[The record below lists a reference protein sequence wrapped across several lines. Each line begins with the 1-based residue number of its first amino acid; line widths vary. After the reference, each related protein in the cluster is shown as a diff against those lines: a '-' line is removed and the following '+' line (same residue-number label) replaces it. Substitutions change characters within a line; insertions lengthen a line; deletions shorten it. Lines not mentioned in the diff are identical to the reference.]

1 MFAKGDNMAEKMKMY
16 IDGEWVDSESGET
29 FDNVSPGT
37 GEVIAKI
44 PKGTREDVKRA
55 VKAAKKAQ
63 KELKDFSIL
72 EKEKYWNKVIEILK
86 PNLEDYAEEL
96 SLENGKPI
104 REARAEVEEVEDNIK
119 LAIEDIKHMENEVL
133 NGYLQP
139 DRKYMVQRVPLG
151 VVGIITPWNYP
162 MVMPAEFIPH
172 AIMCGNA
179 VVYKPASNTPL
190 GGIRFVEA
198 MAEALED
205 SDLPSG
211 MINIVT
217 GPGSEVGN
225 EIAANDMVDG
235 ICLVG
240 EVGTGKKIIE
250 AGGLKKITLELGGN
264 DPLIVMDDADLE
276 KAADDTVVGCCGN
289 AGQVCCANER
299 ILVHEDVHDEFV
311 DLIVEKTKNVELG
324 DPLKEGTGIG
334 AMNNE
339 DTLKKVEK
347 HVEDAK
353 KKGADILLGC
363 ERAEGFPT
371 DLYYKPGVIDNVTRD
386 MLLHQE
392 ETFGPVAPIMT
403 FSTREEA
410 IEIANDQDYGLSSAV
425 HTTSLSNAIYFSDK
439 LEAGNVII
447 NGPVLTWDIN
457 HPWAGVKNSG
467 IGSTGGKWSVRA
479 FTDIKEIQIPWKD
492 LD

>member
-1 MFAKGDNMAEKMKMY
+1 MVEKVKMF
-16 IDGEWVDSESGET
+16 IDGEWVESESGET
-29 FDNVSPGT
+29 FDNVSPAT
-37 GEVIAKI
+37 GEVIAKV
-44 PKGTREDVKRA
+44 PKGTRDDVRKA

-63 KELKDFSIL
+63 KELKKTTIH
-72 EKEKYWNKVIEILK
+72 EKEKYWNKVMDILEPK
-86 PNLEDYAEEL
+86 LDEYAEEL

-104 REARAEVEEVEDNIK
+104 KEAKEEVYEVADNIE
-119 LAIEDIKHMENEVL
+119 LAMEDVKHMENEVID
-133 NGYLQP
+133 GYLQP
-139 DRKYMVQRVPLG
+139 NRKYIVQRVPLG

-172 AIMCGNA
+172 AIMCDNA

-217 GPGSEVGN
+217 GPGSVVGN

-240 EVGTGKKIIE
+240 EVGTGKKIVE

-264 DPLIVMDDADLE
+264 DPLIVMADADLE
-276 KAADDTVVGCCGN
+276 KAAEDTVYGCCGN

-311 DLIVEKTKNVELG
+311 DLVVEKMKDVKLG
-324 DPLKEGTGIG
+324 APLEEDTNIG

-371 DLYYKPGVIDNVTRD
+371 DLYYKPGVIDNVTRN

-392 ETFGPVAPIMT
+392 ETFGPIAPIMT
-403 FSTREEA
+403 FSSREEA
-410 IEIANDQDYGLSSAV
+410 IEIANEQDYGLSSAV
-425 HTTSLSNAIYFSDK
+425 HTTGLSNAMYFSDK
-439 LEAGNVII
+439 LETGNVII

-457 HPWAGVKNSG
+457 HPWAGVKDSG
-467 IGSTGGKWSVRA
+467 IGATGGKWSVRA

-492 LD
+492 FD